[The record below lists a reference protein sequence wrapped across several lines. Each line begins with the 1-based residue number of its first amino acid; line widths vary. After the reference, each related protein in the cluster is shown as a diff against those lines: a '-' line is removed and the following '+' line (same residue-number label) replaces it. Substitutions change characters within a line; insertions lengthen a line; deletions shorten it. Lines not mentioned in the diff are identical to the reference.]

1 MKKQVVVI
9 HGGDNFGT
17 QDEYINFLKEFKIDS
32 LDYFRKRGWKKDLQS
47 KLGDEYDVILPE
59 MPNKFNAKYEE
70 WKIWFDKLLPL
81 LDDNI
86 IFVGHSMGGIF
97 LAKYLAENKLE
108 KSIRGTFLIAAP
120 FEDDFHLPQDIKL
133 LAEQGGKIFLY
144 HSKDDAQVPFNELTK
159 YQKALPNAT
168 VRIFEDRGHF
178 NQEEFP
184 ELVEDIKGL

>member
-9 HGGDNFGT
+9 HGGDTFDT

-70 WKIWFDKLLPL
+70 WKIWFDKLPPL

-86 IFVGHSMGGIF
+86 ILVGHSMGGVF
-97 LAKYLAENKLE
+97 LAKYLAEDRLE

-120 FEDDFHLPQDIKL
+120 FEGDFHLPQDIRL

-144 HSKDDAQVPFNELTK
+144 HSKDDTQVPFNELTK

-168 VRIFEDRGHF
+168 ARIFDNRGHF